1 MPLPT
6 LALFLITLPILEFI
20 GSLIYVYIKDPL
32 VFAVDF
38 RIASFTFPALVFY
51 QFCTW
56 FFVRGLICPTQI
68 ESSYVP
74 VIIFGIN
81 ALIYTI
87 YIVMYWYFFQWF
99 QVAKLGGGLA
109 LSKLWPKATVA
120 PEKKTDVPATPAT
133 GTPASGTPA
142 SPPATSSPAPTT
154 SAK

>member
-6 LALFLITLPILEFI
+6 LALFLIALPILEFI

-68 ESSYVP
+68 ESSYIP

-87 YIVMYWYFFQWF
+87 YICMYWYFFQSF
-99 QVAKLGGGLA
+99 QMAKLSVGMELG
-109 LSKLWPKATVA
+109 KLWPKATPA
-120 PEKKTDVPATPAT
+120 ATPA
-133 GTPASGTPA
+133 AA
-142 SPPATSSPAPTT
+142 PATSSPAPSVTP
-154 SAK
+154 SAPASKTPSSGSG